1 MTNKM
6 TPPGGIG
13 GHVHPSKWVEYCRLV
28 AKLAV
33 KNRELKAERLR
44 CEEHRAALRA
54 LVRDCE
60 GVTCPKVRTAGQALA
75 SAPADQMSNPTFVF
89 TDAVLEK
96 TRTSLGDPEAEPI
109 HRLSVRTMQLC
120 EAMRVAAARARA
132 ASDEAAQLRA
142 QAQRLMGPSGNHPGG
157 LH

>member
-1 MTNKM
+1 MTRKM
-6 TPPGGIG
+6 NPPGGIG
-13 GHVHPSKWVEYCRLV
+13 GHVHPSKRAEYRRLV
-28 AKLAV
+28 VELAA

-60 GVTCPKVRTAGQALA
+60 GVACPKTRAAGQALA
-75 SAPADQMSNPTFVF
+75 NAPADQMSSPLFAF
-89 TDAVLEK
+89 TDALQARAL
-96 TRTSLGDPEAEPI
+96 TPGGDAEAQAI
-109 HRLSVRTMQLC
+109 NQLSVRTMQLI
-120 EAMRVAAARARA
+120 EAMREAAVQASA
-132 ASDEAAQLRA
+132 ASEEAAQLRA